1 MKRFFVSVLLT
12 LLCSAA
18 FGITFWVSWE
28 GEEFYRDAAAAF
40 KEETGIDVEIVYFP
54 RIEEKLNINLK
65 TGDLPDAAMIK
76 DTYVGDV
83 ASSGRNLCLALSSLK
98 GYPQGFLNVYK
109 WNGEMSAVPY
119 YADCQV
125 AFVNLNAFE
134 EAGIVLGEKL
144 DFDQLEAIKDSLTG
158 IVDYPIAF
166 DFTSPYVMFPYVS
179 ALLSQEE
186 QYTLEIDTSGSREVV
201 SRIKE
206 YFDEGVIS
214 RLERAAMNKLF
225 TQGKIGIMLQG
236 SYMASKFREKG
247 PDFVMLP
254 FPNIEGIEVRGII
267 DSKGF
272 ALFNGDTFEQCMSF
286 IGFLNEHGHDFF
298 VEYDKYPLFGTD
310 SHQELES
317 IVNQGKFMPNFP
329 GYQSLLFEALEP
341 ALQAIYS
348 GAMTV
353 DQALSGAQSY
363 IDSIR

>member
-1 MKRFFVSVLLT
+1 MKKFFLSVLVILV
-12 LLCSAA
+12 CSAV

-28 GEEFYRDAAAAF
+28 GEKFYRDAAAAF

-54 RIEEKLNINLK
+54 KIEEKLNINLK
-65 TGDLPDAAMIK
+65 TGYLPDAAMIK

-83 ASSGRNLCLALSSLK
+83 AASGRSLSLNLASLT
-98 GYPQGFLNVYK
+98 GYSQKFLNAYV
-109 WNGEMSAVPY
+109 WNGEITAVPF

-144 DFDQLEAIKDSLTG
+144 DFDQFEAIKESLTG
-158 IVDYPIAF
+158 VVDYPIAF

-179 ALLSQEE
+179 ALMSQEE
-186 QYTLEIDTSGSREVV
+186 LYELNIGASGSREVV
-201 SRIKE
+201 SKIKE
-206 YFDEGVIS
+206 YFDNGVIS

-225 TQGKIGIMLQG
+225 AQGKIGIMLQG

-254 FPNIEGIEVRGII
+254 FPNIEGVEVSGII

-272 ALFNGDTFEQCMSF
+272 ALFNSDTSEQCMSF
-286 IGFLNEHGHDFF
+286 IGFLNEHSHDFF
-298 VEYDKYPLFGTD
+298 VEYDKYPLFGSD
-310 SHQELES
+310 SPQELEWV
-317 IVNQGKFMPNFP
+317 VNQGKFMPNLP